1 MHAPANPT
9 LAWKP
14 IALPAEHGGWG
25 FLAEPVVLGLAIAPS
40 FAGFCLGLAT
50 VAAFLARHPLRL
62 WLTDR
67 RKGVSYPRTA
77 VSFRFF
83 AGYAVLALAFLAAA
97 FAKGGARFWPVLA
110 AALPV
115 GLIALRADAAGRS
128 REAAPEAAG
137 AAALGASASA
147 IALAGGAP
155 SPLAWGA
162 WALLAARA
170 VTSVLYVR
178 SRIRLDR
185 GLPAGPGTA
194 IAAHALALAA
204 AVALTAVAAGPR
216 LAVIA
221 FLVLLARAAWGLST
235 FRRPVRPQSL
245 GYQELGFG
253 LLTLA
258 LLAIGY
264 RIGA

>member
-1 MHAPANPT
+1 MHEPARPT

-14 IALPAEHGGWG
+14 IALPVEHGGWG
-25 FLAEPVVLGLAIAPS
+25 FLAEPVLLGLAIAPS
-40 FAGFCLGLAT
+40 LAGSCLGLAT
-50 VAAFLARHPLRL
+50 VLAFLARHPLRL

-67 RKGVSYPRTA
+67 RKGLRYPRTA

-83 AGYAVLALAFLAAA
+83 VGYAVLALAFLGAA
-97 FAKGGARFWPVLA
+97 FVLGGARCWPALV
-110 AALPV
+110 AALPL
-115 GLIALRADAAGRS
+115 GLIALGADAAGRS
-128 REAAPEAAG
+128 RDAAPEAAG

-147 IALAGGAP
+147 IGLAGGAP
-155 SPLAWGA
+155 APLAWGG

-170 VTSVLYVR
+170 VASVLYVR

-185 GLPAGPGTA
+185 GLPAAPRWA
-194 IAAHALALAA
+194 IAAHVLALAA
-204 AVALTAVAAGPR
+204 AVALAAIAAGPR
-216 LAVIA
+216 LGVVA
-221 FLVLLARAAWGLST
+221 FLVLLARAAWGLSSR
-235 FRRPVRPQSL
+235 RRPLRPRSL
-245 GYQELGFG
+245 GYLELGFG